1 MPSATIVHLAEQGVV
16 ALTGPDAG
24 KLLQGILTN
33 DLDALESRPSLA
45 AGLLTPQ
52 GKIVFDLVVYRA
64 PEGLFVETTA
74 ARLADLVKRLTLY
87 KLRADVRIA
96 DASADWA
103 VVTTWGGDVAWPA
116 GSLGGPDPR
125 FAEFGERRLVP
136 SGAIDAL
143 GPLGAVADYDARRVA
158 LGVPEGGRDYA
169 LGDTFPHEANFDLR
183 SGVSFT
189 KGCYVG
195 QEVVARMQHKTVVR
209 KRIVRLKGTAPLAS
223 GVDVMAGTFS
233 IGRVG
238 TVSGNSAL
246 AFLKLD
252 RAEELAAK
260 GERLAAA
267 DVPVEID
274 PRDIAAF
281 EALAAAKAHRA

>member
-1 MPSATIVHLAEQGVV
+1 MPSATVVHLAEQGVV

-33 DLDALESRPSLA
+33 DLDVLDKGPSLA

-52 GKIVFDLVVYRA
+52 GKILFDLVVYRA
-64 PEGLFVETTA
+64 SDDLIVETPA
-74 ARLADLVKRLTLY
+74 ARLADLIKRLTLY
-87 KLRADVRIA
+87 KLRADVRIT

-103 VVTTWGGDVAWPA
+103 VVASWGGEVAWPA
-116 GSLGGPDPR
+116 GSLGGADPR
-125 FAEFGERRLVP
+125 LAEFGERHLIP
-136 SGAIDAL
+136 ANAIDAL
-143 GPLGAVADYDARRVA
+143 GQRGTIADYDARRVA
-158 LGVPEGGRDYA
+158 LGVPEGGRDYV

-195 QEVVARMQHKTVVR
+195 QEVVARMHHKTIVR
-209 KRIVRLKGTAPLAS
+209 KRIVRLQGTAPLAS
-223 GVDVMAGTFS
+223 GVDVMAGTFQ
-233 IGRVG
+233 IGRIG
-238 TVSGNSAL
+238 TVSGNAAL

-260 GERLAAA
+260 GEKLTAG

-274 PRDIAAF
+274 ARDIAAF
-281 EALAAAKAHRA
+281 EAIAAAKAHRS